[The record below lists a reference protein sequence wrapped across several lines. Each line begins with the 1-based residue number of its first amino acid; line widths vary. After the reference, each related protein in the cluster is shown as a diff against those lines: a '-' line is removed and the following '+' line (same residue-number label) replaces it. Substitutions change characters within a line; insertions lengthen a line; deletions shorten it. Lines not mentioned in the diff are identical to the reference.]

1 MGVEIIIVAGVVLVL
16 NVLDSVTTALCVK
29 QYPDKDLKG
38 EANPFMR
45 MLMLKS
51 KVLAEVM
58 KHGICLVIVIALVA
72 RFNDIQTL
80 RLVALL
86 LGLVVVNNLWILV
99 SRAITKRK
107 VASPMKMFFK
117 VVKMPEKYHYIVV
130 VLILLGIAYSVNAVV
145 W

>member
-1 MGVEIIIVAGVVLVL
+1 MGLEIIIVAGVVLVL
-16 NVLDSVTTALCVK
+16 NVLDSVTTALCFK

-45 MLMLKS
+45 KLMLKN
-51 KVLAEVM
+51 KTLAEVV
-58 KHGICLVIVIALVA
+58 KHIGILIIVIALVVK
-72 RFNDIQTL
+72 FNDIQTL
-80 RLVALL
+80 RLVAILF
-86 LGLVVVNNLWILV
+86 GLVVINNLWILV

-107 VASPMKMFFK
+107 VASPLKMLFK
-117 VVKMPEKYHYIVV
+117 VVKIPDKYDYIVV

>member
-1 MGVEIIIVAGVVLVL
+1 MGLEIIIVAGVVLVL

-45 MLMLKS
+45 MLMLKN
-51 KVLAEVM
+51 KALAEVV
-58 KHGICLVIVIALVA
+58 KHSIGLAIVVALVV

-80 RLVALL
+80 RLIAILF
-86 LGLVVVNNLWILV
+86 GLVVINNLWLLA

-107 VASPMKMFFK
+107 VSSPLKILFK
-117 VVKMPEKYHYIVV
+117 SIKLPEKYYYIVL
-130 VLILLGIAYSVNAVV
+130 VLILLGIAYSVNTVV